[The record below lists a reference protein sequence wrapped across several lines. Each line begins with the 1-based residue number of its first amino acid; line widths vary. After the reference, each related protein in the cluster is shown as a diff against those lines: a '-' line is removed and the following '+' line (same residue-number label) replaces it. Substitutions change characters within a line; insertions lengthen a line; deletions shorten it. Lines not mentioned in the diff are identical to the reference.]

1 MKTPDQFAETIHG
14 LFAGMIQAAGVS
26 LPAPDRIEEMRR
38 MSSTLARLLINRVK
52 VETIDL
58 VKMLQNAT
66 KEGFENL
73 EDEIKHLNKST
84 VLESAGN
91 QKSEKFVGTKLRDLD
106 EERP

>member
-1 MKTPDQFAETIHG
+1 
-14 LFAGMIQAAGVS
+14 MIQAAGVS

-66 KEGFENL
+66 KEGFDGL
-73 EDEIKHLNKST
+73 EDEIKHLIKRVDDLQDKIT